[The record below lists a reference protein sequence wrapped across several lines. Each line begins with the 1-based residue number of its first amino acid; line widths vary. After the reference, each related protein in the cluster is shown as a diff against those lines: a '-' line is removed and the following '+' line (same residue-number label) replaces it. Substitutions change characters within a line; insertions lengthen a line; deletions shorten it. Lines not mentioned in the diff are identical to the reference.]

1 MFILIQ
7 ASIHLIKPI
16 YCQEASLKEL
26 MPQNSEMKRIKLTN
40 ICEFIWNCRLLYII
54 NATLGAFIIIL
65 NRENNTEKRHYYVG
79 TSKVLTYTFRWDTE
93 NPYHCSVYSTRCPQ
107 FLSAPDQTEEV
118 SNCKNAIETFSFSA
132 NKNFNLRTTDPFYFY
147 SSDFHEIVI

>member
-1 MFILIQ
+1 M
-7 ASIHLIKPI
+7 
-16 YCQEASLKEL
+16 
-26 MPQNSEMKRIKLTN
+26 
-40 ICEFIWNCRLLYII
+40 LYII

-65 NRENNTEKRHYYVG
+65 NRENNTEERHDYVG

-107 FLSAPDQTEEV
+107 FLSASDLTEEV
-118 SNCKNAIETFSFSA
+118 SKNAIETFSFSA